1 MVSYSVHIGYGE
13 AGLEVMFH
21 LHCLLLF
28 YLSRDLFQK
37 MLVLRCS
44 SEANILCFSLK
55 IQMDWEAVHG
65 AYLHF
70 PLKDRNFNHP

>member
-1 MVSYSVHIGYGE
+1 MHVPYE
-13 AGLEVMFH
+13 ETGLEVMFH
-21 LHCLLLF
+21 LHCLLAF

-37 MLVLRCS
+37 MSVLRCS
-44 SEANILCFSLK
+44 SKANILCFSLK
-55 IQMDWEAVHG
+55 IQMDQEAVYG